1 MAAVPLSNHSLSFH
15 PRISSSFTKPS
26 NILAFPNKIQLNQCL
41 CKSKLGFSVST
52 TSPISPLRR
61 SFISKSKPIDG
72 EVVTL
77 TPNLK
82 TLMLLY
88 KEAILDLDEET
99 VSEIEAL
106 ICKIEKEKNVLTKKV
121 ATLSANIAS
130 GKENYIHLQADFENF
145 RKRFEK
151 DRVRLT
157 SNTQVDLIESL
168 LPLVDSF
175 ERAKQQCRPETEKE
189 EKLVT
194 SYQGIYKQFVETMR
208 SLRVAVIGTVGKPFD
223 PSLHEA
229 IAREESQLFRE
240 GIIVQEVLRGF
251 LLGDRVVRPAKV
263 KVSSGPGRHKPT
275 STTEES
281 ISQSTV
287 SAGLDESSDR

>member
-1 MAAVPLSNHSLSFH
+1 MAVPLSNQSLSFP
-15 PRISSSFTKPS
+15 PRIPSFTKPS
-26 NILAFPNKIQLNQCL
+26 KILAFPTQIQLNQCL
-41 CKSKLGFSVST
+41 CKSKLGFPVST

-72 EVVTL
+72 EEGDLV
-77 TPNLK
+77 PSLK
-82 TLMLLY
+82 TLIPLY
-88 KEAILDLDEET
+88 KEAILDLDERT
-99 VSEIEAL
+99 VSDIEAL
-106 ICKIEKEKNVLTKKV
+106 IFITVKEKNKLTQKV
-121 ATLSANIAS
+121 ATLSENIAS
-130 GKENYIHLQADFENF
+130 GKKNYIQLQADFENF
-145 RKRFEK
+145 RKLFEK

-168 LPLVDSF
+168 LPLVDDF

-229 IAREESQLFRE
+229 IAREKSQQFRE
-240 GIIVQEVLRGF
+240 GIIIQEVRRGF
-251 LLGDRVVRPAKV
+251 LLGDQVVRPAKV
-263 KVSSGPGRHKPT
+263 KVSSGPGRQKPA
-275 STTEES
+275 TTDEES
-281 ISQSTV
+281 SQPTV
-287 SAGLDESSDR
+287 TAGLDESSNR